1 MNVQQFSKIPN
12 VSELLGYKVVRT
24 NNGNV
29 VEVRVAENKE
39 SAERMKK
46 RMQEND
52 IFPIKGEKLS
62 VEPVYKE

>member
-29 VEVRVAENKE
+29 VEVRAAKNKE
-39 SAERMKK
+39 SAEKMVKS
-46 RMQEND
+46 MQEND

-62 VEPVYKE
+62 IEPVYKE

>member
-12 VSELLGYKVVRT
+12 VSKLLGYKVVRT

-29 VEVRVAENKE
+29 VEVRVAEKKK
-39 SAERMKK
+39 SAKRMVKS
-46 RMQEND
+46 MQEND

-62 VEPVYKE
+62 IEPVYKE